1 MKARLVG
8 VTLALALCSMSMV
21 AWTPSAMA
29 DKDKTMSAS
38 EFRDVLK
45 DLKCEFTEEKDGED
59 KTMFKIT
66 KPVPTTL
73 LQYGGE
79 GDVGSSIALS
89 STLELPYDIDDINAW
104 NYGER
109 FTKAY
114 IDDDENVVFESD
126 LDVSVA
132 PNKAIVKK
140 FIEQYIAG
148 FKKFT
153 LSEDKEDAKPER

>member
-1 MKARLVG
+1 MKTRFVG
-8 VTLALALCSMSMV
+8 LTLALALTSMMMV

-38 EFRDVLK
+38 DYRDVLK

-59 KTMFKIT
+59 KTMFKLT
-66 KPVPTTL
+66 KPVPATL
-73 LQYGGE
+73 LQYGGD
-79 GDVGSSIALS
+79 GDVGSSISLS
-89 STLELPYDIDDINAW
+89 CAMNLPYDIDDVNAW

-114 IDDDENVVFESD
+114 IDDDEYVVFESD

-132 PNKAIVKK
+132 PNKAVVKK
-140 FIEQYIAG
+140 FIEQYITG

-153 LSEDKEDAKPER
+153 LDKEDIKPER